1 MSMEPGNG
9 SERGRME
16 TTEAARKWLDRNPE
30 AVLLVDEAS
39 VHIKAIFGDGY
50 ELSLEDF
57 NYTGGFSS
65 LRYYLVIKVRP
76 RSSRDGF
83 PLDLL
88 HRLDEEWWLDNLHR
102 VGGHLSITIQ
112 AQEDG

>member
-1 MSMEPGNG
+1 
-9 SERGRME
+9 ME

-39 VHIKAIFGDGY
+39 VRIRTIFGDGH
-50 ELSLEDF
+50 ELSLEESA
-57 NYTGGFSS
+57 YPGEVSGHHTGGFRSR
-65 LRYYLVIKVRP
+65 RYWLVIKVRP
-76 RSSRDGF
+76 RSSQDGR

-88 HRLDEEWWLDNLHR
+88 HRLDDEWWLDNLHR
-102 VGGHLSITIQ
+102 AGGHLSITIQ